1 MRVLK
6 GAIINGDGSMTIAL
20 ENIWRRV
27 RRFAQRHGYEYV
39 SSYGVVGVAA
49 T

>member
-1 MRVLK
+1 MLRK
-6 GAIINGDGSMTIAL
+6 GFIENEDGTITTPI

-27 RRFAQRHGYEYV
+27 RQWAQRHGYEYN
-39 SSYGVVGVAA
+39 SAYGVVGVAA